1 MTAII
6 PGSGASISAA
16 TLEGQLL
23 ELAVFLKIAEQSP
36 SKNPNSR
43 NFIGI
48 TFNLST
54 LIASITFSLPASP
67 GVNSSGQLLT
77 TATPYLQNT
86 GFTPGSGGTF
96 LSANP
101 EAYFMELV
109 TALQINEAN
118 TAKNPALANNVSAV
132 YDSDEQ
138 LFDGTATLPI
148 EVSLQLDG
156 SIKTI
161 ADEYLLD

>member
-67 GVNSSGQLLT
+67 GVNS
-77 TATPYLQNT
+77 ATPYLQNT